1 MKPPNPVS
9 GEIIVNLDHVMLER
23 RMSLTELSQKTGIT
37 MTNLSILKT
46 RKARLV
52 RFSTL
57 DAICTVLTCP
67 PGDILERRPTSEAG
81 AAR

>member
-23 RMSLTELSQKTGIT
+23 RMSLPELSQKTGIT

-57 DAICTVLTCP
+57 DAICTALTC
-67 PGDILERRPTSEAG
+67 
-81 AAR
+81 